1 MDSIPRV
8 FQFFQMEMFRFA
20 DCCFVFVCT
29 AHTKIVVVC
38 TRSRQTTH
46 VHTYERARARTHT
59 RARMRARGISKYN
72 SRAICLLLLK
82 GTKKRA
88 AVKHSFF
95 LNFSSRFAK
104 NRCVFTLF
112 HQTQCRAPLVIVPC
126 HTSPSSGSQ
135 TGIISTT
142 SSSSA

>member
-1 MDSIPRV
+1 MFFSSSEWKCSDSP
-8 FQFFQMEMFRFA
+8 
-20 DCCFVFVCT
+20 
-29 AHTKIVVVC
+29 IVVLSSC
-38 TRSRQTTH
+38 AQHTRRSLLYAQDPDKQR
-46 VHTYERARARTHT
+46 TYTRTSARAHAHT